1 MFKKPIQNWERG
13 RVALQNTACAN
24 KKTNFVLQPCLKGV
38 GDSKKHRA
46 VFLTAKTYF
55 TLTAIDTDHDEWQFV

>member
-1 MFKKPIQNWERG
+1 MVNYVQETNPKLRWG

-38 GDSKKHRA
+38 GDSKNTVRSS
-46 VFLTAKTYF
+46 
-55 TLTAIDTDHDEWQFV
+55 